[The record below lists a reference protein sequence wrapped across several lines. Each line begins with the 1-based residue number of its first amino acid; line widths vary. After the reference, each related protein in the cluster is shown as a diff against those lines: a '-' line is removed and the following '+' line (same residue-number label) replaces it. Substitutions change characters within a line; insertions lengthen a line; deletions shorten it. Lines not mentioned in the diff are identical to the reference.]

1 MTRRPSI
8 GLLLAALLITFVPSV
23 AFADVNEECFGE
35 AKIKGE
41 TYTPANDTPGNAIP
55 IPNEKGVQVTYSGGV
70 TFENKNHKGSVKVQV
85 GPFPI
90 EVGDWEGSNEA
101 DVRSVENNIY
111 ELDDFRNKLP
121 IWIPGVWR
129 VSGTHSASG
138 GSCDGFAMIKLEGAA
153 LGSAVGWIALI
164 GLIGAGYGAIGAAMK
179 RQTVFATL
187 AAFVAGIFLAILL
200 MMFGVRPLD
209 TLTTVVLP
217 VVLGVVA
224 LIVSLTRPRSVF

>member
-1 MTRRPSI
+1 MTRRLSI
-8 GLLLAALLITFVPSV
+8 GLLLAALLATSAPSV
-23 AFADVNEECFGE
+23 AFADVNEECYGE
-35 AKIKGE
+35 AEIKGE

-70 TFENKNHKGSVKVQV
+70 TFENKSHQGSVKVQV
-85 GPFPI
+85 GPFSI
-90 EVGDWEGSNEA
+90 ELGNWEGPNEA

-111 ELDDFRNKLP
+111 ELDDFRDKLP

-138 GSCDGFAMIKLEGAA
+138 GSCEGFVMIKLEGTA
-153 LGSAVGWIALI
+153 LGSPVGWISLI
-164 GLIGAGYGAIGAAMK
+164 GLIGLGYAAVRAAMK
-179 RQTVFATL
+179 RQTVFATF

-209 TLTTVVLP
+209 PLTTVILP

>member
-1 MTRRPSI
+1 MTRRLSI
-8 GLLLAALLITFVPSV
+8 GLLLAVLLITFVPSI
-23 AFADVNEECFGE
+23 AFADVNEECYGE
-35 AKIKGE
+35 AEIKGE

-55 IPNEKGVQVTYSGGV
+55 IPNEKGVQITYSGGV
-70 TFENKNHKGSVKVQV
+70 TFENKDHKGSVKVQV

-101 DVRSVENNIY
+101 DVRSVENKIY

-138 GSCDGFAMIKLEGAA
+138 GSCDGFAVIKLEGAA
-153 LGSAVGWIALI
+153 LGSAVGWIAFI
-164 GLIGAGYGAIGAAMK
+164 GLLGAGYGAVGAAMK

-209 TLTTVVLP
+209 TLTTVVMP
-217 VVLGVVA
+217 VVLGIVA
-224 LIVSLTRPRSVF
+224 LVVSLTRPRSVF

>member
-1 MTRRPSI
+1 MTRRLSI
-8 GLLLAALLITFVPSV
+8 GLFLAALLVTFVPSV

-55 IPNEKGVQVTYSGGV
+55 IPDEDGVQVTYSGGV
-70 TFENKNHKGSVKVQV
+70 TFENKNHEGSVKVQV

-101 DVRSVENNIY
+101 DERSVENRIY
-111 ELDDFRNKLP
+111 ELDDFRDKLP

-138 GSCDGFAMIKLEGAA
+138 GTCDGFAMIKLEGAA
-153 LGSAVGWIALI
+153 LGNPVGWISLI
-164 GLIGAGYGAIGAAMK
+164 GLIGAGYGAVNAAMK
-179 RQTVFATL
+179 RQTVFATI
-187 AAFVAGIFLAILL
+187 AAFAAGIFLAILL
-200 MMFGVRPLD
+200 MMFGIRPLD
-209 TLTTVVLP
+209 TLTTVILP
-217 VVLGVVA
+217 VGLGVVA
-224 LIVSLTRPRSVF
+224 LIFSLTRPKSVF